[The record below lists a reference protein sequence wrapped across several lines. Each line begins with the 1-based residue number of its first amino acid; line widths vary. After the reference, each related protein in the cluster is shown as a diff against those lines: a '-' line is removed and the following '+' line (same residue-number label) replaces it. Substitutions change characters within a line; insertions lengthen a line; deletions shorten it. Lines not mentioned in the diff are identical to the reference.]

1 MSFRYIEQGIAAIQ
15 AGNLDEGARLLRIA
29 LRDTS
34 LTGGIRAVACLWLA
48 ETVSDP
54 QSKRA
59 YYDEALA
66 ADPNNPDIRYR
77 VERWLA
83 SQLPT
88 PPAQPPGT
96 GPLPPSPTTTPPAQP
111 PVNLP
116 IQTQAAFGPAADAP
130 PVPSVLPGMPV
141 GTAPP
146 AFSTGGA
153 AFGAQPSPGFAPAR
167 GAGVGYYHIVG
178 IIGGPNGPGTAFFI
192 TQEGLLA
199 TTRHVI
205 GGLESVTVELETGLQ
220 VPGRVVRSYPE
231 LDLALVYVQQPVSEL
246 MPITPLPRIP
256 EETPL
261 MAVAYNGQI
270 ARGSVRTTVR
280 LLSPHWFPTTIAQR
294 LDAGGNPVFDDS
306 RYLVGMLTRNTS
318 ATSSNLYG
326 VHINT
331 IRKMVESF
339 RQEMAEKRQYCP
351 ACGAASQAAAAG
363 GYYCDSCGSLMAQ
376 AEKKVRG
383 WRDASNV
390 LYHEQNRIACRHCS
404 AAAGFHR
411 GLCLRCGR
419 EQT

>member
-1 MSFRYIEQGIAAIQ
+1 
-15 AGNLDEGARLLRIA
+15 DEGARLLRIA

-34 LTGGIRAVACLWLA
+34 VTGGIRAVACLWLA

-66 ADPNNPDIRYR
+66 ADPDNPDIRHR

-88 PPAQPPGT
+88 PPAPTQPLGT
-96 GPLPPSPTTTPPAQP
+96 GPLPPSPTAVPPAQP
-111 PVNLP
+111 PVS
-116 IQTQAAFGPAADAP
+116 P
-130 PVPSVLPGMPV
+130 PVPTAFGQPAD
-141 GTAPP
+141 APP

-153 AFGAQPSPGFAPAR
+153 AFAAQPSSGFAPAR
-167 GAGVGYYHIVG
+167 VAGVGYYHIVG

-199 TTRHVI
+199 TTRHVV
-205 GGLESVTVELETGLQ
+205 GGLEHVTVELETGLQ
-220 VPGRVVRSYPE
+220 VPGRVVRSHPE

-261 MAVAYNGQI
+261 MAVAYNGQM
-270 ARGSVRTTVR
+270 ARGSLRTTTRV
-280 LLSPHWFPTTIAQR
+280 LAAHWFPTTITQR
-294 LDAGGNPVFDDS
+294 LDAGGNPVFDDN
-306 RYLVGMLTRNTS
+306 RYLVGMLTRNAS
-318 ATSSNLYG
+318 ATSPNLYG
-326 VHINT
+326 VHINA
-331 IRKMVESF
+331 IRKLVETF
-339 RQEMAEKRQYCP
+339 KQEMTEKRQYCP
-351 ACGAASQAAAAG
+351 ACGAVSKAAAAG
-363 GYYCDSCGSLMAQ
+363 GYYCETCGSLMAY
-376 AEKKVRG
+376 ADRRVRG
-383 WRDASNV
+383 WRDAGNV

-404 AAAGFHR
+404 ATAGFHR